1 MDYIVMR
8 RLPLGDRTLMPGDK
22 IRAADVATWPHRR
35 IGQLLEQRF
44 VAPYQAPAAERPAAL
59 PDEPRPDRRPR
70 GKGGD
75 HGD

>member
-44 VAPYQAPAAERPAAL
+44 VAPYQEPAPAAASTPAGGSL
-59 PDEPRPDRRPR
+59 RR
-70 GKGGD
+70 KGGD